1 MNVYNLWIYKHVLN
15 TVPFL
20 WGFVAVIIAFNVF
33 SLFLATII
41 LREKKSPS
49 KNGQAQNQN

>member
-20 WGFVAVIIAFNVF
+20 WGFVSVIIAFNVF

-49 KNGQAQNQN
+49 KNGQAQN